1 MGLGTVMV
9 SVMMDVVV
17 NVVMNVVMN
26 VADKKA
32 RQDGFRGR
40 LCLRKA

>member
-9 SVMMDVVV
+9 YVVMDVVMD
-17 NVVMNVVMN
+17 VVMNM
-26 VADKKA
+26 ADKKA
-32 RQDGFRGR
+32 RQGGFRGR

>member
-1 MGLGTVMV
+1 VVAHVVTN
-9 SVMMDVVV
+9 VVV
-17 NVVMNVVMN
+17 N

>member
-17 NVVMNVVMN
+17 NVVMN

>member
-1 MGLGTVMV
+1 MV
-9 SVMMDVVV
+9 Y
-17 NVVMNVVMN
+17 VVMN
-26 VADKKA
+26 VADQKA